1 MGALLGQYDD
11 APWGTGLLRITQF
24 DRFNAR
30 VSRPLSDNSRIP
42 AIVNL
47 LRNMLEDQRKISVC
61 DDVVW
66 STDNFICDVVVC
78 CKSGPAING
87 SANIINKPPSKSIS
101 GGNFV
106 CRNPFHTIVISPKR
120 IL

>member
-11 APWGTGLLRITQF
+11 APWGAGLLRITQF

-30 VSRPLSDNSRIP
+30 VSRSLSDNSRISS
-42 AIVNL
+42 IVF
-47 LRNMLEDQRKISVC
+47 LRWNMIEDQRKISVR
-61 DDVVW
+61 DDVAW
-66 STDNFICDVVVC
+66 SSDNYICVVVVC
-78 CKSGPAING
+78 CKFGPAING
-87 SANIINKPPSKSIS
+87 SANIIIKPPSKSIS